1 MDKVLTSLQMEILL
15 WANISLVSQVV
26 KANTS
31 GEMVPLTLEILL
43 MVVKKDLV
51 SGRKVT
57 KQTAIAMRA
66 TL

>member
-43 MVVKKDLV
+43 MVVKRALV
-51 SGRKVT
+51 SGRKVK

>member
-43 MVVKKDLV
+43 MVEKRDLV
-51 SGRKVT
+51 NGRKVQ